1 VQRCKN
7 NPINDYD
14 STILYFYTIT
24 GEFLCIIQN
33 PENPQNAEI
42 IMDNDCIYFLVT
54 IVGIMNGKI
63 IKMEE
68 FEKLQQSKDVYNNA
82 NISQYDDIK
91 QVKKRIEILKK
102 FIDIVQNKYIL
113 ANNFDNEYIANVTN
127 LFTLYEEIP
136 ENNYKNKYLKYK
148 KNIWLL
154 KKN

>member
-1 VQRCKN
+1 MQRCKN